1 MISVWEANMNGEV
14 VYLYAYDVAYE
25 ADLAA
30 VKKLVGAAEGFRLGH
45 TKDAPRNFPFYR
57 SLILQTEDMHLDGP
71 RGPVTL
77 STTIKLF
84 SVGAISVN
92 VRMPVSWQR
101 ITDLVAYRDLRFQD
115 NTTLDERIR
124 EIVERL
130 FQTVKPQLDTPVA
143 ALEQPEVYTVF
154 CLGTPMTPA
163 TAAAGAGESM
173 GDWLLRNQREVAAL
187 FDGETDATRLSDPEV
202 QDTIK
207 YKYSYYD
214 YDLAVLDWDMAL
226 LVDTP
231 EGCLEILYI
240 LEAANLQLE
249 ELKVYDAK
257 LDAVLDQAYDDVE
270 AVARLHAFGQR
281 QRVLANLRELRMD
294 LTKVAD
300 ELSNITKF
308 IGDWYLA
315 RIYMGCAARFHLPEW
330 EDIVSQKLRTL
341 DSLYMMLQQDGMNRA
356 MLLLEMAI
364 VGLFVIDLVIIVVLG
379 AK

>member
-1 MISVWEANMNGEV
+1 MNGEV
-14 VYLYAYDVAYE
+14 VYLYAYDIAYE
-25 ADLAA
+25 ADLAKIKNKLFGA
-30 VKKLVGAAEGFRLGH
+30 VEPFRLGH
-45 TKDAPRNFPFYR
+45 LKDAPRNFPFYR
-57 SLILQTEDMHLDGP
+57 SLILQTEDMQLDGP
-71 RGPVTL
+71 CGPLTL

-92 VRMPVSWQR
+92 VRMPVAWQR
-101 ITDLVAYRDLRFQD
+101 VTDLVAYRDLRFRD
-115 NTTLDERIR
+115 NTTLDERVR

-130 FQTVKPQLDTPVA
+130 FQTVKPHLDTPVA
-143 ALEQPEVYTVF
+143 ALELPEVYTVF
-154 CLGTPMTPA
+154 CLNAPLTDATA
-163 TAAAGAGESM
+163 TAASKSGESM
-173 GDWLLRNQREVAAL
+173 EEWLRCNQREVAAL
-187 FDGETDATRLSDPEV
+187 FDGETDPTRLSDPEV
-202 QDTIK
+202 QDTLK
-207 YKYSYYD
+207 YKYSYYH

-240 LEAANLQLE
+240 LEVANLQLE

-270 AVARLHAFGQR
+270 AVARLHAFR
-281 QRVLANLRELRMD
+281 QRRRVLTNLRELRMD

-356 MLLLEMAI
+356 MLILEMAI

-379 AK
+379 IK